1 MERKIVDYQIVTG
14 SVTDEYFQMDMSYF
28 NRKVEDLIKA
38 GWQPFG
44 GVSTLLKRGA
54 VTDSVIYSQAMVK
67 YED

>member
-14 SVTDEYFQMDMSYF
+14 SVTDEYSQMDMRYF
-28 NRKVEDLIKA
+28 NRTVKDFIKA

-44 GVSTLLKRGA
+44 SVSTLLERGA